1 MKIAVLLTENV
12 HQVVLTPETKHER
25 SLLQVFEGDKAVEI
39 HTGHQ
44 FYYAMTRG
52 GWMRQHGHSAYDS
65 YDRSVMLV
73 VQDGPV
79 GEEQCNDAR

>member
-1 MKIAVLLTENV
+1 MKIAVLLTEDV
-12 HQVVLTPETKHER
+12 HQVVLTPETKQER
-25 SLLQVFEGDKAVEI
+25 ALLQVFEGNKAVEV

-44 FYYAMTRG
+44 FYYGMTRG

-73 VQDGPV
+73 VRDEPPR
-79 GEEQCNDAR
+79 EADDAK